1 MQSSPKRDFDISLEP
16 RRRFVLLKLL
26 TSIIFLLPAMNDQR
40 RGILRIQ
47 HLCFSAISREV
58 GQSVKARK
66 DPIFREETKQRKKYQ
81 KKDQITKQNSR
92 KRKDNTETKNI

>member
-40 RGILRIQ
+40 RRILRIQ

-66 DPIFREETKQRKKYQ
+66 DPIFREETKQKKKVGIKLQNKTAESKKITRKP
-81 KKDQITKQNSR
+81 
-92 KRKDNTETKNI
+92 KNI

>member
-66 DPIFREETKQRKKYQ
+66 DPIFREETKQKKKVGIKLQNKTEESGKITRKP
-81 KKDQITKQNSR
+81 
-92 KRKDNTETKNI
+92 KNI